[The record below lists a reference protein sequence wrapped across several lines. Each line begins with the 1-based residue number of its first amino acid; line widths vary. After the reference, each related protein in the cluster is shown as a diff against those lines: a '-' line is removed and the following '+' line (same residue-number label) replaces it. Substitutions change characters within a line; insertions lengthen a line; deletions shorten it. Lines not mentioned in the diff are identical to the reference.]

1 MSLIW
6 QVLPT
11 SWIDLQMS
19 HFFPQIVFVTTSKV
33 VVLGFH
39 LVWKQKKKTKKWNET
54 YTYMN
59 HSGQEWHKNPTKMM
73 QTFLRSRW
81 KKEKTLGR
89 IDHMTTDS
97 PFWFH
102 AIGETKWTV
111 GQNFEPAGNKNL
123 VSTLVCLVLPKMPTA
138 SYKVSKNRR
147 ERKPKLSSV
156 NLISSLSVK

>member
-1 MSLIW
+1 MNEEILVSLCHWFDKFYQLLELIYKCH
-6 QVLPT
+6 
-11 SWIDLQMS
+11 I
-19 HFFPQIVFVTTSKV
+19 FFPDSFCDNVQSCRSRIPLSLK
-33 VVLGFH
+33 
-39 LVWKQKKKTKKWNET
+39 KKWNET

-147 ERKPKLSSV
+147 ELCD
-156 NLISSLSVK
+156 VKENQSCPQ